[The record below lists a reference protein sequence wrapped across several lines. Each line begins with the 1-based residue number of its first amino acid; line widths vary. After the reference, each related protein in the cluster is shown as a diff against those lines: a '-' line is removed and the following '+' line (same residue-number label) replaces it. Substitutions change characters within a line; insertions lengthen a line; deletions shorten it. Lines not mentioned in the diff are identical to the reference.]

1 MDPYARRA
9 IWDMLLKYKQGRT
22 IILSTHHMDEAEL
35 LGDRIA
41 IISEGKLQCCGTS
54 LFLKNALGEGNN
66 LTLVKDTAQIERD
79 IAEHRREFE
88 RDREHYLSE
97 HAPDMLMTLSMSSM
111 TSGEVTTEGANDEQP
126 NVNSAAGLHVNDDFI
141 EQLVRRNCQ
150 QELVQFV
157 KSHVPSAILKEDTLR
172 EYQFVVPLEERSN
185 SAYWT
190 LFKALEENQRRLR
203 VSSYGIHDVSLEEIF
218 IKAVQLKSKNDEKQ
232 QQQTRPNIET
242 QTIGIENPLNDIDRL
257 IGGEENNNNNNN
269 TSDNEDENES
279 SLTSN

>member
-1 MDPYARRA
+1 
-9 IWDMLLKYKQGRT
+9 
-22 IILSTHHMDEAEL
+22 MDEAEL

-97 HAPDMLMTLSMSSM
+97 HAPDMLMTSSMSSM
-111 TSGEVTTEGANDEQP
+111 TSGEVNDEQH
-126 NVNSAAGLHVNDDFI
+126 NVNSACLHVNDEFI

-242 QTIGIENPLNDIDRL
+242 QTIGGGAAIRPNDIDRL
-257 IGGEENNNNNNN
+257 IGDEELNNNNNNNNNN

-279 SLTSN
+279 SLTSNLKIIYLTRLLHIRIGLI